1 MMRKIHTGNVME
13 SRSKYLLMNE
23 WVQKS
28 NFKTVE
34 NVKIVFV
41 ILKFFPYVYH
51 ESFVRGGGQNVEWYF
66 IKNSKRITL
75 TKLF

>member
-1 MMRKIHTGNVME
+1 MMRKVHTGNVME

-23 WVQKS
+23 CKS
-28 NFKTVE
+28 ITLK

-51 ESFVRGGGQNVEWYF
+51 VSFVSGGGQNVE
-66 IKNSKRITL
+66 
-75 TKLF
+75 

>member
-1 MMRKIHTGNVME
+1 MRKIHTGNVME

-23 WVQKS
+23 CKS
-28 NFKTVE
+28 LTLKQSK

-51 ESFVRGGGQNVEWYF
+51 VSFVRGGGSECRMIFQQ
-66 IKNSKRITL
+66 K
-75 TKLF
+75 